1 MRFNPMARQGNQS
14 GAECRKGELSERDR
28 GFLFVLL
35 LIVVLILG
43 SDNKA
48 EDAKARLSL
57 WASSVRL
64 GKRFQKQAC
73 LLVLII
79 LILSSLSGGFRN
91 VLKGLLVLMISPV
104 LALFRK
110 YPQVFLDQD
119 DQILLDPSRDI
130 PILAKMMFLL
140 VDKRNREAVIGD
152 LEEEYRTIVVPVKNF
167 FRARCWWWSQV
178 LGIAGTCLLARIRWG
193 LRSAMIRR
201 LRRR

>member
-1 MRFNPMARQGNQS
+1 MRSNLNHS
-14 GAECRKGELSERDR
+14 EEESRKGKLSERDR

-43 SDNKA
+43 SDNNA
-48 EDAKARLSL
+48 EDAKERLSL
-57 WASSVRL
+57 WASSVRR
-64 GKRFQKQAC
+64 GRRFQKRAC

-79 LILSSLSGGFRN
+79 LIVSSLSGGFRN

-110 YPQVFLDQD
+110 YRQVFLDHD
-119 DQILLDPSRDI
+119 NQILLDPGRDI
-130 PILAKMMFLL
+130 PILARMMFLL
-140 VDKRNREAVIGD
+140 VDKRNREALIGD
-152 LEEEYRTIVVPVKNF
+152 LEEEYRTEVVPVKSR

-178 LGIAGTCLLARIRWG
+178 LGIAGTYLQSRIRRG
-193 LRSAMIRR
+193 LGLAAVRR